1 MRDSSVSHCQVF
13 PSPPLLNLHW
23 ALQVVPAWGR
33 CFQKVQRLDHSNAR
47 QQLCSCWMWCDLPLL
62 HPRPFRERPERYCS
76 NHHAERHQQL
86 VGSNLCSQIFG
97 SLFVSERHHF
107 VRLCFWCIELCTFEF
122 PTEFLLSLHHGSDF
136 WPRCDFRSSDSSTV
150 YELRSTWRD
159 GKSPR
164 SCEFCCD
171 YYSWTWSK
179 DFSPSVSCMS
189 DIQSSFNLERCL
201 EWIRVKLL
209 VVACGCLW
217 LLVGEELF
225 GVEMCMVIADHS
237 KERSQDFRFFVLF
250 PCVPEHLFLL
260 RFQLIR
266 WQSAFGSL
274 GIDSMPYLLTIASN
288 FFCSIAVVF
297 MTLPQKAEDHSL
309 TVQLESATWYCTW
322 IAVSSECHL
331 EFLFIHHCW
340 IFLACSLPLQI
351 AF

>member
-1 MRDSSVSHCQVF
+1 MDWTCDSTLKTEDSRRRSLRMNLRPSRPELQSCRVDGFQFSIILYRFSLSIHERFKGISRVSHCQVC
-13 PSPPLLNLHW
+13 PALPVLNLYW

-33 CFQKVQRLDHSNAR
+33 CFPKVQRLDHSNAG
-47 QQLCSCWMWCDLPLL
+47 QQLCSCWMWCHLPLL

-76 NHHAERHQQL
+76 NHHAERHQQF

-107 VRLCFWCIELCTFEF
+107 VRLCFWCFELCTFEF
-122 PTEFLLSLHHGSDF
+122 RFEFLLSLHHGSDF

-171 YYSWTWSK
+171 DYSWTWSK

-189 DIQSSFNLERCL
+189 DIQSSFNLERFL

-217 LLVGEELF
+217 EKSCLV
-225 GVEMCMVIADHS
+225 
-237 KERSQDFRFFVLF
+237 
-250 PCVPEHLFLL
+250 
-260 RFQLIR
+260 
-266 WQSAFGSL
+266 
-274 GIDSMPYLLTIASN
+274 
-288 FFCSIAVVF
+288 
-297 MTLPQKAEDHSL
+297 
-309 TVQLESATWYCTW
+309 
-322 IAVSSECHL
+322 
-331 EFLFIHHCW
+331 
-340 IFLACSLPLQI
+340 
-351 AF
+351 